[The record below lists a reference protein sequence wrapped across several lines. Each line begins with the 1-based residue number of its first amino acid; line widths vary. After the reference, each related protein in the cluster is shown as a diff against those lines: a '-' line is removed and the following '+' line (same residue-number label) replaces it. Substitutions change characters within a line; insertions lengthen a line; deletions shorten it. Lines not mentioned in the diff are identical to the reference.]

1 LTIRINFIIVEFTLN
16 PRKRFGKSFWEG
28 GELDMSQSNTIKS
41 SHVRF
46 GKRTY
51 FFDINQKSGSDKK
64 YLRITESQF
73 QGEGKERKYNS
84 FILFAQDVKSFQDNL
99 KEVAGFLGEN

>member
-1 LTIRINFIIVEFTLN
+1 M
-16 PRKRFGKSFWEG
+16 GKS
-28 GELDMSQSNTIKS
+28 NTVKS

-46 GKRTY
+46 GRRTY
-51 FFDINQKSGSDKK
+51 FFDVNQKSGSDKK

-84 FILFAQDVKSFQDNL
+84 FILFPEEVKDFQNNL
-99 KEVAGFLGEN
+99 NEVAGFLSES

>member
-1 LTIRINFIIVEFTLN
+1 MSYLQILETDLGSVY
-16 PRKRFGKSFWEG
+16 RKGVRNNMGK
-28 GELDMSQSNTIKS
+28 SNTIKS
-41 SHVRF
+41 SHIRF

-51 FFDINQKSGSDKK
+51 FFDINQKSGSEKK

-84 FILFAQDVKSFQDNL
+84 FILFPEEVELFQKSL
-99 KEVAGFLGEN
+99 KGATVSLA

>member
-1 LTIRINFIIVEFTLN
+1 MGMR
-16 PRKRFGKSFWEG
+16 
-28 GELDMSQSNTIKS
+28 NTIKS
-41 SHVRF
+41 THVRF

-84 FILFAQDVKSFQDNL
+84 FILFSEDVKSFQDSL
-99 KEVAGFLGEN
+99 KEAVGSLAE

>member
-1 LTIRINFIIVEFTLN
+1 MGT
-16 PRKRFGKSFWEG
+16 
-28 GELDMSQSNTIKS
+28 SNTIKS
-41 SHVRF
+41 SHIRF

-51 FFDINQKSGSDKK
+51 FFDVNQKPGSDKK

-84 FILFAQDVKSFQDNL
+84 FILFPEEVKEFQSSL
-99 KEVAGFLGEN
+99 SEVISSLGEN

>member
-1 LTIRINFIIVEFTLN
+1 M
-16 PRKRFGKSFWEG
+16 GK
-28 GELDMSQSNTIKS
+28 SNTIKS
-41 SHVRF
+41 SHIRF

-51 FFDINQKSGSDKK
+51 FFDINQKPGSEKK

-84 FILFAQDVKSFQDNL
+84 FILFPEDVEEFQQNL
-99 KEVAGFLGEN
+99 KSSANALV

>member
-1 LTIRINFIIVEFTLN
+1 
-16 PRKRFGKSFWEG
+16 
-28 GELDMSQSNTIKS
+28 MSQSNTIKS
-41 SHVRF
+41 SHIRF

-51 FFDINQKSGSDKK
+51 FFDINQKPGSDKK

-84 FILFAQDVKSFQDNL
+84 FILFPEEVESFQQNL
-99 KEVAGFLGEN
+99 KEAVSALA

>member
-1 LTIRINFIIVEFTLN
+1 
-16 PRKRFGKSFWEG
+16 
-28 GELDMSQSNTIKS
+28 MSQSNTVKS

-51 FFDINQKSGSDKK
+51 FFDVNQKEGSSKK

-73 QGEGKERKYNS
+73 QGEAKERKYNS
-84 FILFAQDVKSFQDNL
+84 FILFPEDVESFQQNL
-99 KEVAGFLGEN
+99 KEAANSLT

>member
-1 LTIRINFIIVEFTLN
+1 
-16 PRKRFGKSFWEG
+16 
-28 GELDMSQSNTIKS
+28 MSQRNTIKS

-51 FFDINQKSGSDKK
+51 FFDINQKSGSDRK

-84 FILFAQDVKSFQDNL
+84 FILFPEDVKDFQNNF
-99 KEVAGFLGEN
+99 KEAAGFLSES